1 MLIRSSFHL
10 ILAILN
16 VHYKQLH
23 PRPDLPIG
31 YIGLSLGPQGPKGP
45 PTNCGTHRVNGR
57 YMIIYINFVK
67 NLYLN

>member
-23 PRPDLPIG
+23 PRPD
-31 YIGLSLGPQGPKGP
+31 
-45 PTNCGTHRVNGR
+45 
-57 YMIIYINFVK
+57 IY
-67 NLYLN
+67 L